1 MNQKLDLEE
10 IKDKLYER
18 LEPSGWA
25 IKLRSFIYSAE
36 FDKIITELA
45 RLSMDGRRFTPP
57 LKQMFRAFEE
67 CPINDL
73 KVVIV
78 GQDPYP
84 YVGIADGIA
93 FSCSNTME
101 LQPSLKY
108 ILDEVNRTVYNGHPG
123 SLNPDLTRWA
133 EQGVLLINTALTTTV
148 GKIGQHYNI
157 WKPFLAYL
165 FDYLTWNEAGLVYA
179 YMGKQA
185 QEWSE
190 AVNDNNYK
198 FFVSHPASAAY
209 NKQER
214 WDSDNLFVKVN
225 EVVERQFNA
234 KITW

>member
-1 MNQKLDLEE
+1 MKQILDLEE
-10 IKDKLYER
+10 IKQKMFEK

-25 IKLRSFIYSAE
+25 NVFKSFIFSGD

-45 RLSMDGRRFTPP
+45 RLSNDGRRFTPP
-57 LKQMFRAFEE
+57 LKNLFRAFEE
-67 CPINDL
+67 CPRNEL
-73 KVVIV
+73 KIIML

-84 YVGIADGIA
+84 GIGQADGIA
-93 FSCSNTME
+93 FSCSNTNE
-101 LQPSLKY
+101 LQPSLNFM
-108 ILDEVNRTVYNGHPG
+108 LNEVNRTVYNGHPG
-123 SLNPDLTRWA
+123 STDPNLTRWA
-133 EQGVLLINTALTTTV
+133 NQGILLVNTALTTTV

-157 WKPFLAYL
+157 WKPFMAFL
-165 FDYLTWNEAGLVYA
+165 FDYLTWNEAGLIYV

-185 QEWSE
+185 QEWAD

-198 FFVSHPASAAY
+198 FSVPHPASAAY

>member
-1 MNQKLDLEE
+1 MKQKLDLED
-10 IKDKLYER
+10 IKQKLYEK

-25 IKLRSFIYSAE
+25 VKLRSFIYSSD
-36 FDKIITELA
+36 FDNIITQLA
-45 RLSMDGRRFTPP
+45 RLSLDGKRFTPT

-67 CPINDL
+67 CPLNEL
-73 KVVIV
+73 KVVII

-84 YVGIADGIA
+84 QIGVADGIA

-101 LQPSLKY
+101 LQPSLEY
-108 ILDEVNRTVYNGHPG
+108 MLNEINRTVYNGHPG
-123 SLNPDLTRWA
+123 SLDVDLARWSN
-133 EQGVLLINTALTTTV
+133 QGILMLNTALTTTV
-148 GKIGQHYNI
+148 GKIGQHYPI

-165 FDYLTWNEAGLVYA
+165 FDYLTWNETGLVYI

-185 QEWSE
+185 QEWSD

-214 WDSDNLFVKVN
+214 WDSENVFVKAN
-225 EVVERQFNA
+225 EVVEKQFNA

>member
-1 MNQKLDLEE
+1 MKQKLDLEE
-10 IKDKLYER
+10 IKEKLYEK

-25 IKLRSFIYSAE
+25 IKLRSFIYSSD
-36 FDKIITELA
+36 FDTIITQLA
-45 RLSMDGRRFTPP
+45 RLSLDGKRFTPT

-67 CPINDL
+67 CPVNEL

-84 YVGIADGIA
+84 GLGVADGIS
-93 FSCSNTME
+93 FSCSNTKE

-123 SLNPDLTRWA
+123 SLDVDLTRWSN
-133 EQGVLLINTALTTTV
+133 QGILMLNTALTTTV
-148 GKIGQHYNI
+148 GKIGQHYAL
-157 WKPFLAYL
+157 WKPFMAYL
-165 FDYLTWNEAGLVYA
+165 FDYLTWNESGIVYI

-185 QEWSE
+185 KEWSD

-198 FFVSHPASAAY
+198 FFVTHPASAAY
-209 NKQER
+209 NNQAR
-214 WDSDNLFVKVN
+214 WDSDNVFVKVN

>member
-10 IKDKLYER
+10 IKDKLYTR
-18 LEPSGWA
+18 LENSGWST
-25 IKLRSFIYSAE
+25 KLRSFIYSAE
-36 FDKIITELA
+36 FDKIITDLA
-45 RLSMDGRRFTPP
+45 RLSNDGRRFTPP
-57 LKQMFRAFEE
+57 LKQMFRAFEV
-67 CPINDL
+67 CPVNDI
-73 KVVIV
+73 KVVIL

-84 YVGIADGIA
+84 QIGVADGIA
-93 FSCSNTME
+93 FSCSNTKE

-108 ILDEVNRTVYNGHPG
+108 LLDEVNRTVYNGHPG
-123 SLNPDLTRWA
+123 SLDPDLTRWA
-133 EQGVLLINTALTTTV
+133 EQGVLLINTAFTTTV

-214 WDSDNLFVKVN
+214 WNSDNLFVKVN

>member
-1 MNQKLDLEE
+1 MNHKLDLEE
-10 IKDKLYER
+10 IKDKLHAR

-36 FDKIITELA
+36 FDTIITQLA
-45 RLSMDGRRFTPP
+45 KLAMDGRRFTPT

-67 CPINDL
+67 CPINEL
-73 KVVIV
+73 KVIII

-84 YVGIADGIA
+84 GVNIADGIA
-93 FSCSNTME
+93 FSCSNTKE
-101 LQPSLKY
+101 LQPSLKFM
-108 ILDEVNRTVYNGHPG
+108 LDEVNRTVYNGHPG
-123 SLNPDLTRWA
+123 SLDVDLTRWSN
-133 EQGVLLINTALTTTV
+133 QGILLVNTALTTTV

-157 WKPFLAYL
+157 WKPFMAYL
-165 FDYLTWNEAGLVYA
+165 FDYLTWNEAGIIYV

-185 QEWSE
+185 QEWSDT
-190 AVNDNNYK
+190 VNDNNHK

-214 WDSDNLFVKVN
+214 WDSENLFVKIN
-225 EVVERQFNA
+225 EVVDKQFNA

>member
-10 IKDKLYER
+10 IKDKLYTR
-18 LEPSGWA
+18 LENSGWST
-25 IKLRSFIYSAE
+25 KLRSFIYSAE

-67 CPINDL
+67 CPVNEL

-84 YVGIADGIA
+84 QIGVADGIA
-93 FSCSNTME
+93 FSCSNTKE
-101 LQPSLKY
+101 LQPSLRY
-108 ILDEVNRTVYNGHPG
+108 LLDEVNRTVYNGHPG
-123 SLNPDLTRWA
+123 SLDTDLTRWA
-133 EQGVLLINTALTTTV
+133 EQGILLVNTALTTTV

-157 WKPFLAYL
+157 WKPFMAYL
-165 FDYLTWNEAGLVYA
+165 FDHLTWNESGLVYA

-190 AVNDNNYK
+190 TVNDTNYK

-214 WDSDNLFVKVN
+214 WDSDNLFVKIN